1 MPADP
6 TPDLP
11 SSVFVYGTLMPDER
25 YSGVAS
31 AAGAPER
38 AERATLPGF
47 VLHHLSPE
55 GYPAVTP
62 GAGTVHGWVL
72 HYAPGT
78 WAAALAHLDDLEGLH
93 LRRHCTGAFRPRPS
107 RTPGRAARGCTCT
120 PERRA
125 SRRPA
130 LSRCRPDAG
139 RTSRTGTLPP
149 PGPATRRRRDAAR
162 VNMNGLAIPP

>member
-93 LRRHCTGAFRPRPS
+93 LRPPLYRRVPA
-107 RTPGRAARGCTCT
+107 TPVTDAGTGRAWVYVYAREARLAAPGAVPVPSGRWTDVPDRHAPT
-120 PERRA
+120 PW
-125 SRRPA
+125 
-130 LSRCRPDAG
+130 
-139 RTSRTGTLPP
+139 
-149 PGPATRRRRDAAR
+149 PGDEAEA
-162 VNMNGLAIPP
+162 